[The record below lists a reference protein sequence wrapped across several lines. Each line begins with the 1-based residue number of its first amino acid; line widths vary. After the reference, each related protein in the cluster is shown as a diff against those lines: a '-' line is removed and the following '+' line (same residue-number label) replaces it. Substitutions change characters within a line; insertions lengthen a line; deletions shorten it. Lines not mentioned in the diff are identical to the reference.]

1 MDKIIY
7 ELDGQWTL
15 SYMNDGEYIRL
26 KEKPHRSA
34 ELPPIEKL
42 LVTVPGVFGRDLYLS
57 GKTGDPYFSLNILDL
72 QEYEDTHLFYYRKF
86 PAVKGEY
93 LYLRFDGIDT
103 FCDVYINGSL
113 IGTTDNMLISHELY
127 IPDDIQQ
134 DENEIFIHITPA
146 SVVSRRRPTPANS
159 ACLPYLSDMLYVRR
173 APSLCGWDIMPRI
186 PTGGIWRPV
195 YIVNKP
201 GDRID
206 DAFIYTANAA
216 DGGDSVI
223 YLRYTL
229 NIAGNIKDYSI
240 SVEGACGESR
250 FAAKSRVYGICGSIK
265 INVPDSKLW
274 YPRNYGE
281 PFLYDV
287 KITLYKNENAADA
300 YNTRVGVRTVR
311 LDRTST
317 TDKDGNG
324 EFCFLINGKK
334 IFYLGTNWVPLDA
347 FHSNDIKRLD
357 SAFDLLLDV
366 GCNGVRCWGGNVYES
381 DRFFE
386 LCDENGIMV
395 WQDFAMAC
403 GVYPQ
408 EPEFYKMISAE
419 VKATVKRLRNH
430 PSIILWAGDNE
441 CDYSYMYGS
450 GMTLDPNKNVITRR
464 VIPEILD
471 AEDFSRPYLPSS
483 PYIDEEGFKSGGGD
497 GYGALSEDHIWGP
510 RDYYKGNY
518 YKNTLCHF
526 ASEIG
531 YHGCPSPSSLSKFIS
546 KENLYHWYDEK
557 VLKDEG
563 RYTANAEWRVHGAS
577 PELDENAPFAYR
589 TALMVSQIKTLF
601 GEVSEDLR
609 DFALAS
615 QISQAEAMKFFVER
629 FRLSKWRRTGIIW
642 WNLLDGW
649 PQISDAVVDYYYNKK
664 LAYYYIRRSQQP
676 VCFMLDEPA
685 EHGGKT
691 VVRLCGVNDLQN
703 DVYCEYRVYRIANL
717 SPDAPFDFGR
727 TEITKG
733 NITLKNNASETAAY
747 VDFEDHAF
755 YLIEWEYGGE
765 THVNTYLC
773 GDPVISLE
781 KYVKALDIMG
791 LNDFIQSAKA

>member
-1 MDKIIY
+1 MDDTVFT
-7 ELDGQWTL
+7 LDGRWSL
-15 SYMNDGEYIRL
+15 SYMSDGEYVKL
-26 KEKPHRSA
+26 KDKPRCEA
-34 ELPPIEKL
+34 ELPIIEKL
-42 LVTVPGVFGRDLYLS
+42 TVTVPGIFGQDLYLS
-57 GKTGDPYFSLNILDL
+57 GKTGDPYYSLNILNL
-72 QEYEDTHLFYYRKF
+72 QNYEDAHLFYYRKF
-86 PAVKGEY
+86 PAVKGEC

-103 FCDVYINGSL
+103 FSDVYINGSL
-113 IGTTDNMLISHELY
+113 IGNTDNMLILHELH
-127 IPDDIQQ
+127 ISNDILK
-134 DENEIFIHITPA
+134 DENEIFVHITPA
-146 SVVSRRRPTPANS
+146 SIVSRQRPTPANS
-159 ACLPYLSDMLYVRR
+159 ACLPYLSDMLYIRR

-186 PTGGIWRPV
+186 PTGGIWRSV
-195 YIVNKP
+195 SIVSKP
-201 GDRID
+201 EDKID
-206 DAFIYTANAA
+206 DAFIYTANAS
-216 DGGDSVI
+216 DNGDSVL

-229 NIAGNIKDYSI
+229 KISGNIKDYSI
-240 SVEGACGESR
+240 VVEGVCGESS
-250 FAAKSRVYGICGSIK
+250 FYAESRVYGICGTVR
-265 INVPDSKLW
+265 INVPNSKLW
-274 YPRNYGE
+274 YPRNYGS
-281 PFLYDV
+281 PSLYDV
-287 KITLYKNENAADA
+287 KITLYKNEKTADV
-300 YNTRVGVRTVR
+300 YNTRTGIRTVR

-324 EFCFLINGKK
+324 EFCFVINGKK

-347 FHSNDIKRLD
+347 FHNNDIKRLD
-357 SAFDLLLDV
+357 RAFELLLDT

-408 EPEFYKMISAE
+408 EPEFYNMIRTE

-430 PSIILWAGDNE
+430 PSVILWAGDNE

-450 GMTLDPNKNVITRR
+450 GVTLDPNKNVITRR

-471 AEDFSRPYLPSS
+471 SEDFSRPYLPSS

-518 YKNTLCHF
+518 YKSTLCHF
-526 ASEIG
+526 ASETG

-546 KENLYHWYDEK
+546 KENLNHWYDEK

-601 GEVSEDLR
+601 GEVPDDLC

-615 QISQAEAMKFFVER
+615 QISQAEAMKFFIER

-642 WNLLDGW
+642 WNLIDGW

-664 LAYYYIRRSQQP
+664 LAYHYIRRSQEP
-676 VCFMLDEPA
+676 VCFMFDEP
-685 EHGGKT
+685 EKHGGKT
-691 VVRLCGVNDLQN
+691 VVRLCGVNDLQK
-703 DVYCEYRVYRIANL
+703 DFDCGYRVYRIGSL
-717 SPDAPFDFGR
+717 SPDTPDDLGK
-727 TEITKG
+727 TKIADG
-733 NITLKNNASETAAY
+733 VITLKSNASETVSY

-755 YLIEWEYGGE
+755 YLIEWAYGKK
-765 THVNTYLC
+765 TCVNTYLC
-773 GDPVISLE
+773 GDPTVSLK
-781 KYVKALDIMG
+781 KYEKALDFTG
-791 LNDFIQSAKA
+791 LNDFLK